1 MYSRVILKLS
11 GEALLGQQSTF
22 GIHHG
27 TVRRIAEEIGK
38 VHARGVEVAVVIGGG
53 NIVRGME
60 ASSHGLDRVAGD
72 YMGMLAT
79 VINALALRDA
89 LERLDIQTR
98 VQSAI
103 AMQQVA
109 EPFIPRR
116 AIRHLEKGRVVILA
130 AGTGNPFFTTDTTAA
145 LRAAEIGA
153 DVLLKATK
161 VDGIYTADPLKD
173 PSATRLHHLSYMEVL
188 NRGLEVMDNTA
199 LTLCMD
205 NGTPI
210 VVFDLLAE
218 GSIERVILG
227 EDIGTRVDA
236 HGERLVSDRTR
247 SEDSQAQIQER
258 LDDAAVRMEKSLE
271 SLHKELGGIRTGRA
285 TPSLVDRIQVDYYGT
300 ADAAAEHRRGHRAR
314 GAAAAHPAVR
324 PQLHRRHR
332 EGAAE
337 ERARAQPEQRRPGD
351 PHRHPAAHRGAPPR
365 VRQDGQAAG
374 RGGAHRGAQHP
385 PRRGGPPAQAREG
398 GPRLQGRD
406 RAQHRRRAAHHRRLH
421 RQG

>member
-1 MYSRVILKLS
+1 MVSAPSTAGADAAPVYSRVILKLS
-11 GEALLGQQSTF
+11 GEALLGGQATF

-53 NIVRGME
+53 NFVRGVE

-89 LERLDIQTR
+89 LEQLDIQTR

-161 VDGIYTADPLKD
+161 VDGIYTADPLKN

-218 GSIERVILG
+218 GSIERVVLG

-236 HGERLVSDRTR
+236 EGE
-247 SEDSQAQIQER
+247 
-258 LDDAAVRMEKSLE
+258 
-271 SLHKELGGIRTGRA
+271 
-285 TPSLVDRIQVDYYGT
+285 PS
-300 ADAAAEHRRGHRAR
+300 
-314 GAAAAHPAVR
+314 
-324 PQLHRRHR
+324 
-332 EGAAE
+332 
-337 ERARAQPEQRRPGD
+337 
-351 PHRHPAAHRGAPPR
+351 
-365 VRQDGQAAG
+365 
-374 RGGAHRGAQHP
+374 
-385 PRRGGPPAQAREG
+385 
-398 GPRLQGRD
+398 
-406 RAQHRRRAAHHRRLH
+406 
-421 RQG
+421 

>member
-1 MYSRVILKLS
+1 VVGTAIAAADDRAPIYSRIILKLS
-11 GEALLGQQSTF
+11 GEALLGHQTSF

-53 NIVRGME
+53 NIVRGVE
-60 ASSHGLDRVAGD
+60 ASSQGLDRVAAD

-79 VINALALRDA
+79 VINALALQDA
-89 LERLDIQTR
+89 LERLDLPTR

-161 VDGIYTADPLKD
+161 VDGIYTADPLKE

-188 NRGLEVMDNTA
+188 NRHLEVMDNTA

-210 VVFDLLAE
+210 IVFNLLAE
-218 GSIERVILG
+218 GSIERVVLG
-227 EDIGTRVDA
+227 DDIGTRVDA
-236 HGERLVSDRTR
+236 QGD
-247 SEDSQAQIQER
+247 
-258 LDDAAVRMEKSLE
+258 
-271 SLHKELGGIRTGRA
+271 
-285 TPSLVDRIQVDYYGT
+285 GT
-300 ADAAAEHRRGHRAR
+300 
-314 GAAAAHPAVR
+314 
-324 PQLHRRHR
+324 
-332 EGAAE
+332 
-337 ERARAQPEQRRPGD
+337 
-351 PHRHPAAHRGAPPR
+351 
-365 VRQDGQAAG
+365 
-374 RGGAHRGAQHP
+374 
-385 PRRGGPPAQAREG
+385 
-398 GPRLQGRD
+398 
-406 RAQHRRRAAHHRRLH
+406 
-421 RQG
+421 

>member
-1 MYSRVILKLS
+1 MVATGTATATAEAAPVYSRVILKLS
-11 GEALLGQQSTF
+11 GEALLGHQSTS

-38 VHARGVEVAVVIGGG
+38 VHARGVELAVVIGGG

-173 PSATRLHHLSYMEVL
+173 PSATRLRHLSYMEVL

-210 VVFDLLAE
+210 IVFNLLAE
-218 GSIERVILG
+218 GSIERVVLG

-236 HGERLVSDRTR
+236 HG
-247 SEDSQAQIQER
+247 
-258 LDDAAVRMEKSLE
+258 
-271 SLHKELGGIRTGRA
+271 
-285 TPSLVDRIQVDYYGT
+285 
-300 ADAAAEHRRGHRAR
+300 
-314 GAAAAHPAVR
+314 
-324 PQLHRRHR
+324 
-332 EGAAE
+332 
-337 ERARAQPEQRRPGD
+337 
-351 PHRHPAAHRGAPPR
+351 
-365 VRQDGQAAG
+365 
-374 RGGAHRGAQHP
+374 GGA
-385 PRRGGPPAQAREG
+385 
-398 GPRLQGRD
+398 
-406 RAQHRRRAAHHRRLH
+406 
-421 RQG
+421 

>member
-1 MYSRVILKLS
+1 MVAAGVATAGGDPAPVYSRVILKLS
-11 GEALLGQQSTF
+11 GEALLGDQSAF
-22 GIHHG
+22 GIHHA

-38 VHARGVEVAVVIGGG
+38 VHARGVEMAVVIGGG

-60 ASSHGLDRVAGD
+60 ASAHGMDRVAGD

-173 PSATRLHHLSYMEVL
+173 PSATRLRHLTYMEVL
-188 NRGLEVMDNTA
+188 NRGLQVMDNTA

-210 VVFDLLAE
+210 IVFDLLAE
-218 GSIERVILG
+218 GSIERVVLG

-236 HGERLVSDRTR
+236 
-247 SEDSQAQIQER
+247 
-258 LDDAAVRMEKSLE
+258 
-271 SLHKELGGIRTGRA
+271 
-285 TPSLVDRIQVDYYGT
+285 
-300 ADAAAEHRRGHRAR
+300 
-314 GAAAAHPAVR
+314 
-324 PQLHRRHR
+324 
-332 EGAAE
+332 
-337 ERARAQPEQRRPGD
+337 
-351 PHRHPAAHRGAPPR
+351 
-365 VRQDGQAAG
+365 
-374 RGGAHRGAQHP
+374 RGGGA
-385 PRRGGPPAQAREG
+385 
-398 GPRLQGRD
+398 
-406 RAQHRRRAAHHRRLH
+406 
-421 RQG
+421 

>member
-1 MYSRVILKLS
+1 MVATGRGIANEDTIPVYSRVILKLS
-11 GEALLGQQSTF
+11 GEALLGHQSTF
-22 GIHHG
+22 GIDHG
-27 TVRRIAEEIGK
+27 AVRRIAEEIGK
-38 VHARGVEVAVVIGGG
+38 VHIRGVEIAVVVGGG

-60 ASSHGLDRVAGD
+60 ASSQGLDRVAGD

-153 DVLLKATK
+153 EVLLKATK
-161 VDGIYTADPLKD
+161 VDGIYTADPVKD
-173 PSATRLHHLSYMEVL
+173 PSATRLHHLSYMQVL

-210 VVFDLLAE
+210 IVFDLFAE
-218 GSIERVILG
+218 GSIERVVLG

-236 HGERLVSDRTR
+236 
-247 SEDSQAQIQER
+247 
-258 LDDAAVRMEKSLE
+258 
-271 SLHKELGGIRTGRA
+271 LG
-285 TPSLVDRIQVDYYGT
+285 
-300 ADAAAEHRRGHRAR
+300 
-314 GAAAAHPAVR
+314 
-324 PQLHRRHR
+324 
-332 EGAAE
+332 
-337 ERARAQPEQRRPGD
+337 
-351 PHRHPAAHRGAPPR
+351 
-365 VRQDGQAAG
+365 DGS
-374 RGGAHRGAQHP
+374 
-385 PRRGGPPAQAREG
+385 
-398 GPRLQGRD
+398 
-406 RAQHRRRAAHHRRLH
+406 
-421 RQG
+421 

>member
-1 MYSRVILKLS
+1 VVGTAIAATDDRAPIYSRIILKLS
-11 GEALLGQQSTF
+11 GEALLGHQTSF

-38 VHARGVEVAVVIGGG
+38 VHTRGVEVAVVIGGG
-53 NIVRGME
+53 NIVRGVE
-60 ASSHGLDRVAGD
+60 ASSQGLDRVAAD

-79 VINALALRDA
+79 VINALALQDA
-89 LERLDIQTR
+89 LERLDLPTR

-161 VDGIYTADPLKD
+161 VDGIYTADPLKE

-188 NRGLEVMDNTA
+188 NRHLEVMDNTA

-210 VVFDLLAE
+210 IVFNLLAE
-218 GSIERVILG
+218 GSIERVVLG
-227 EDIGTRVDA
+227 DDIGTRVDA
-236 HGERLVSDRTR
+236 QGD
-247 SEDSQAQIQER
+247 
-258 LDDAAVRMEKSLE
+258 
-271 SLHKELGGIRTGRA
+271 
-285 TPSLVDRIQVDYYGT
+285 GT
-300 ADAAAEHRRGHRAR
+300 
-314 GAAAAHPAVR
+314 
-324 PQLHRRHR
+324 
-332 EGAAE
+332 
-337 ERARAQPEQRRPGD
+337 
-351 PHRHPAAHRGAPPR
+351 
-365 VRQDGQAAG
+365 
-374 RGGAHRGAQHP
+374 
-385 PRRGGPPAQAREG
+385 
-398 GPRLQGRD
+398 
-406 RAQHRRRAAHHRRLH
+406 
-421 RQG
+421 